1 MYKDLFL
8 KYLQFEK
15 RFSANTIKSY
25 KNDLDQFADFVVANL
40 EDNMELLRIDEKVVR
55 AWIVSLMEKKFSST
69 SINRKIS
76 SLKTFYKFL
85 LREGHIKSN
94 PMDKVVSPKVAKKL
108 PTFVEEKQLINLLD
122 DYSFGDDFTGIRNK
136 TIIEM
141 FYNTGIRLSE
151 LIGLND
157 NSLDFNNSS
166 VKVLGK
172 RNKERII
179 PLNPSFIK
187 SLRKYIEL
195 RNSEFTSKNEKNYLF
210 VTDKGNKLYEK
221 FVYRIVNRYL
231 NLVTTIEKKSP
242 HVLRHTFAT
251 HLLNRGADLN
261 SIKELLGHANLAAT
275 QVYTHNT
282 FEKLKS
288 IYKQAHPRA

>member
-15 RFSANTIKSY
+15 RFSVNTIKSY
-25 KNDLDQFADFVVANL
+25 ENDLIQFTDFFGSDIHLADDKIIRNWVVN
-40 EDNMELLRIDEKVVR
+40 
-55 AWIVSLMEKKFSST
+55 LMEKDFSVLT
-69 SINRKIS
+69 VNRKIS
-76 SLKTFYKFL
+76 TLKTFYKFL
-85 LREGHIKSN
+85 LREGYIKSN
-94 PMDKVVSPKVAKKL
+94 PMDKVTAPKIKKKL
-108 PTFVEEKQLINLLD
+108 PSFVDEKQMTILLD
-122 DYSFGDDFTGIRNK
+122 DYSFGEDFKGIRNR

-151 LIGLND
+151 LIGLKH
-157 NSLDFNNSS
+157 NSVDLVNKTI
-166 VKVLGK
+166 KVLGK

-179 PLNPSFIK
+179 PVHISFNK
-187 SLRKYIEL
+187 LLEQYTRVKEL
-195 RNSEFTSKNEKNYLF
+195 EFGNYQNDYFF

-221 FVYRIVNRYL
+221 FVYRIVNKYL

-242 HVLRHTFAT
+242 HILRHTFAT
-251 HLLNRGADLN
+251 HLLNHGADLN
-261 SIKELLGHANLAAT
+261 AIKELLGHANLSAT

-282 FEKLKS
+282 FEKLKT

>member
-25 KNDLDQFADFVVANL
+25 KNDLDQFADFVVLNFDDKKIHL
-40 EDNMELLRIDEKVVR
+40 VNEKVVR
-55 AWIVSLMEKKFSST
+55 AWIVSLMEKDFSST

-108 PTFVEEKQLINLLD
+108 PTFVEEKQIINLLD
-122 DYSFGDDFTGIRNK
+122 DYSFGDDFAGIRNK

-141 FYNTGIRLSE
+141 FYNTGMRLSE
-151 LIGLND
+151 LIGLRD
-157 NSLDFNNSS
+157 NSLDLNNNSI
-166 VKVLGK
+166 KVLGK
-172 RNKERII
+172 RNKERIV
-179 PLNPSFIK
+179 PLSISFVK
-187 SLRKYIEL
+187 SLKKYIEV
-195 RNSEFTSKNEKNYLF
+195 RNAEFQQKSNEHYLF